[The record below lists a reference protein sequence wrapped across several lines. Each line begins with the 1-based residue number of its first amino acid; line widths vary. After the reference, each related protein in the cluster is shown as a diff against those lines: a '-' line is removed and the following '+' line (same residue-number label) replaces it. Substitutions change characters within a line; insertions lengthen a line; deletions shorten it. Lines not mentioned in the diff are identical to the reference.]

1 MINLQDNT
9 KFYVGDICLNDFL
22 AERSTDYF
30 ILKCEPEFPNPE
42 PVFETFEGSDGQRL
56 VNNRFDSYYFHLE
69 FMTKTPDKYDTQLLM
84 NELKTLLFQRTP
96 FYIRY
101 SLEDGKRFKVLTDEM
116 HEEMQNTRFSIFT
129 VSFIVFEG
137 RSESAG
143 ASLDE
148 FGLESDW
155 QFSQGIVTE
164 DYQYTH
170 DTSRFIIYNAG
181 DFLIDPREHD
191 LRIRVEGESDGQLN
205 IFNRTTGER
214 FIYFPEFSTR
224 RGDWV
229 ELDGVYPR
237 RNGVNCGI
245 DTNHGLI
252 TLVPGE
258 NDIEIQNI
266 SRVKSEWD
274 FRFLYR

>member
-1 MINLQDNT
+1 MINLRDNT
-9 KFYVGDICLNDFL
+9 KFYVGDVCLNSFL
-22 AERSTDYF
+22 ADRCSDYF
-30 ILKCEPEFPNPE
+30 ILKCEPEFPNQE
-42 PVFETFEGSDGQRL
+42 HNFEIFEGSDGQRL
-56 VNNRFDSYYFHLE
+56 VNSRFDSYHFHLE
-69 FMTKTPDKYDTQLLM
+69 FMTKTNDKYDTQLLV
-84 NELKTLLFQRTP
+84 NELKTLLFSRTP

-129 VSFIVFEG
+129 VSFNVFEG
-137 RSESAG
+137 RSESVG
-143 ASLDE
+143 SSLDN
-148 FGLESDW
+148 FDLDSDW
-155 QFSQGIVTE
+155 QFSQGVVTE
-164 DYQYTH
+164 DYEYTH

-181 DFLIDPREHD
+181 DFTIDPREHD
-191 LRIRVEGESDGQLN
+191 LRIRVEGESDGQLA

-214 FIYFPEFSTR
+214 FIYYPAFSTR

-258 NDIEIQNI
+258 NDVEIQNI